1 MEIFV
6 DDDDFLLFGE
16 YQFYCIPTTEE
27 EKEFINNSTD
37 ENGNIKPS
45 VYDILYNYRDGIVD
59 NIFHDCYGDGNRD
72 KYIASEIIKDEVER
86 LRDKKEDKWTIK
98 TLPFIKPST
107 LCLIDLFYTIN
118 NNREMRDKIIKS
130 RINIWSKIQRE
141 ENGTSSMCQI

>member
-1 MEIFV
+1 MILRV
-6 DDDDFLLFGE
+6 DDDECLSFDKNRV
-16 YQFYCIPTTEE
+16 CCVPTTEE
-27 EKEFINNSTD
+27 EKDFIKNSTD

-45 VYDILYNYRDGIVD
+45 VYDMLYNYRDGIVD
-59 NIFHDCYGDGNRD
+59 NIFHDRYGDGNRD

-98 TLPFIKPST
+98 ALPFIKPST

-141 ENGTSSMCQI
+141 ENDTSSMR